1 MLYCFIYTKYKYI
14 KSEFFPLMIIY
25 CHMLFMVVT
34 IQFHERED
42 MIFVNTVFLRRQ
54 RDLELKKNLTS
65 IY

>member
-25 CHMLFMVVT
+25 CHMLFIVVT
-34 IQFHERED
+34 IQFHERKY
-42 MIFVNTVFLRRQ
+42 MIFVNPVFLRRQ